1 MHSSFFLPC
10 SFFFIFSFPSYLS
23 VWTLTYCTCTII
35 TEVPWI
41 WNMLVMYA
49 APVAEQSWPRAEPPD
64 SQSSAS
70 GARYT
75 PGVLHAGST
84 TLPPAPSVQPP
95 VRSPFG
101 LAPSQAAPVLG
112 LRAPLLGFDTTVTIP
127 RHTQLYGNTFHIHF
141 ILTVAVLQS
150 AAALQLAAAHITNKQ
165 QLQQDP
171 IQTLSR
177 RSMIADTAQVRP
189 PAALQTKPRHRF
201 AYVALVLYTNSLSFL
216 ELISR
221 VIGPHKKSW
230 QDKLILL
237 FDLMANIKP
246 HQFAT
251 ISCGMISIVA
261 GFRLVLK
268 HNISTLSPLFIA

>member
-1 MHSSFFLPC
+1 MQHVHLNPCKKTNKKKKKPALFYFCFMLLLCILPFFSPVP
-10 SFFFIFSFPSYLS
+10 FSFPSCLS

-35 TEVPWI
+35 TEVARI

-49 APVAEQSWPRAEPPD
+49 APVAKQSWPRAEPPD

-95 VRSPFG
+95 ARSPFG
-101 LAPSQAAPVLG
+101 LARSQAAPVLG
-112 LRAPLLGFDTTVTIP
+112 LPC
-127 RHTQLYGNTFHIHF
+127 
-141 ILTVAVLQS
+141 
-150 AAALQLAAAHITNKQ
+150 
-165 QLQQDP
+165 
-171 IQTLSR
+171 
-177 RSMIADTAQVRP
+177 
-189 PAALQTKPRHRF
+189 PASG
-201 AYVALVLYTNSLSFL
+201 VLYTNSLSFL
-216 ELISR
+216 KLISR

-237 FDLMANIKP
+237 FGLMANIKP

-251 ISCGMISIVA
+251 IACGMVSIVA

-268 HNISTLSPLFIA
+268 HNISTLSPLFTA

>member
-1 MHSSFFLPC
+1 MLLLCILPFFSPVPFSL
-10 SFFFIFSFPSYLS
+10 FFSFPSCLS

-95 VRSPFG
+95 ARSPFG
-101 LAPSQAAPVLG
+101 LAPSKAAPVLG
-112 LRAPLLGFDTTVTIP
+112 LRVPLLGFDTTVTIP

-150 AAALQLAAAHITNKQ
+150 AAACSCAHHQQTTIAAGRNSDFKPAKHDCRCHSGASTSS
-165 QLQQDP
+165 
-171 IQTLSR
+171 T
-177 RSMIADTAQVRP
+177 ADQAP
-189 PAALQTKPRHRF
+189 PQIR
-201 AYVALVLYTNSLSFL
+201 
-216 ELISR
+216 ICC
-221 VIGPHKKSW
+221 I
-230 QDKLILL
+230 
-237 FDLMANIKP
+237 
-246 HQFAT
+246 
-251 ISCGMISIVA
+251 
-261 GFRLVLK
+261 
-268 HNISTLSPLFIA
+268 SPLHE

>member
-1 MHSSFFLPC
+1 
-10 SFFFIFSFPSYLS
+10 
-23 VWTLTYCTCTII
+23 
-35 TEVPWI
+35 
-41 WNMLVMYA
+41 MYA

-150 AAALQLAAAHITNKQ
+150 AAALQLALQRAHHQQTTIAARPNSDFKPAKH
-165 QLQQDP
+165 DC
-171 IQTLSR
+171 R
-177 RSMIADTAQVRP
+177 YRSGASTSSTADEAP
-189 PAALQTKPRHRF
+189 PQIR
-201 AYVALVLYTNSLSFL
+201 
-216 ELISR
+216 ICC
-221 VIGPHKKSW
+221 I
-230 QDKLILL
+230 
-237 FDLMANIKP
+237 
-246 HQFAT
+246 
-251 ISCGMISIVA
+251 
-261 GFRLVLK
+261 
-268 HNISTLSPLFIA
+268 SPLHE